1 VPSEGTNGN
10 GRLRSDLTHVNIIE
24 VPSIKVRVHVW
35 LIRRDNVNMLIRSNV
50 SGAEASST
58 LRYIGRLMG
67 RGMEILIW
75 IIKSCSWR
83 LLPDHYIS

>member
-1 VPSEGTNGN
+1 
-10 GRLRSDLTHVNIIE
+10 
-24 VPSIKVRVHVW
+24 
-35 LIRRDNVNMLIRSNV
+35 MLIRSNV

-83 LLPDHYIS
+83 LLPDHYISKTYNSI